1 MKSVIQFIDM
11 DREELNQLV
20 ERARTS
26 LAKEDYRKV
35 KGMAEALTYLSEL
48 VADQQTTIGDLRE
61 LMFPASTEKTAAVLK
76 KAGVAPSAN
85 GSEKTSGGNAE
96 AQKPKPVGHGR
107 NGAEAYRQ
115 AQRVQV
121 QHATLKHGD
130 RCPGCQKGKVYEQQE
145 PKQLVR
151 IVGQA
156 PLTATIY
163 ALQSLRCNLCG
174 EIYGAD
180 VPEGV
185 GEDKYE
191 ESAAAMIAQLKYGS
205 GMPFYRLQDL
215 ENNLGIPLPAST
227 QWEIVEEAAELIK
240 PARDELIRQAAQG
253 EVLHN
258 DDTSMKVLS
267 LRRAIVEE
275 AGERTGI
282 FTSGVVSTREGR
294 KIALFFTGRQHAGEN
309 LADVLKRRAAE
320 LPMPIR
326 MSDALARNA
335 PTAIKLLVGN
345 CLAHGR
351 RHFTKVTPN
360 FPEQCRHVL
369 EALGEVYHHD
379 QQARERGLSRVERLR
394 FHQEH
399 SKPVMDDLHQW
410 LEARLKENKVEPNS
424 GLGKAISYMLR
435 HWQALTLFLREPG
448 APLDNNLVE
457 RALKKAILH
466 RKNSLFY
473 KTLNGAEVGDLYMS
487 LIHTCELN
495 EVNPFEYLTELQR
508 HTGDLAANP
517 ADWTPWNYRVAQE
530 ESLSK
535 AP

>member
-1 MKSVIQFIDM
+1 MAPGEWTKLGNP
-11 DREELNQLV
+11 E
-20 ERARTS
+20 TS
-26 LAKEDYRKV
+26 LGAEDYRKV
-35 KGMAEALTYLSEL
+35 KGMAEALTYLSDL
-48 VADQQTTIGDLRE
+48 VADRQTTIGDLRE
-61 LMFPASTEKTAAVLK
+61 LMFPASTEKTAAVLNHAGASPSG
-76 KAGVAPSAN
+76 KAL
-85 GSEKTSGGNAE
+85 EKASGGKE
-96 AQKPKPVGHGR
+96 EQKLKPPGHGR
-107 NGAEAYRQ
+107 NGAEAYSQ

-121 QHATLKHGD
+121 QHATLQHGD

-145 PKQLVR
+145 PRQLVR

-163 ALQSLRCNLCG
+163 ALQTLRCNLCG
-174 EIYGAD
+174 ETYGAD
-180 VPEGV
+180 VPERL

-267 LRRAIVEE
+267 LRRAIREE

-282 FTSGVVSTREGR
+282 FTSGVVSTAEGR
-294 KIALFFTGRQHAGEN
+294 RIALFFTGRQHAGEN
-309 LADVLKRRAAE
+309 LAEVLKRRASE
-320 LPMPIR
+320 LPMPIQ

-335 PTAIKLLVGN
+335 PTPIKLLVGN

-351 RHFTKVTPN
+351 RHFVKITSN
-360 FPEQCRHVL
+360 FPEPCQHVL

-379 QQARERGLSRVERLR
+379 QLARERGLSRVERLR

-399 SKPVMDDLHQW
+399 SQPLMDDLHQW
-410 LEARLKENKVEPNS
+410 LNTRLKENQVEPNS

-495 EVNPFEYLTELQR
+495 GVNPFDYLTELQR
-508 HTGDLAANP
+508 HTHELNAKPAKWMPWTYRETLARLAGMNP
-517 ADWTPWNYRVAQE
+517 ASEPGKGC
-530 ESLSK
+530 S
-535 AP
+535 